1 MAKDSDYRNTVY
13 CPVLDNVEK
22 QKEALE
28 KQIKTEAP
36 RTKIIYNK
44 VSSRH
49 SVYYKKF
56 AKIYNNKCAYCGAI
70 LGLLPIESF
79 EIDHFLNRNRFMAGV

>member
-13 CPVLDNVEK
+13 CPVLDDVEK

-28 KQIKTEAP
+28 KQIKAEAP

-44 VSSRH
+44 VSSRD
-49 SVYYKKF
+49 SIYYKKF
-56 AKIYNNKCAYCGAI
+56 AKFIIINVHIVVLY
-70 LGLLPIESF
+70 
-79 EIDHFLNRNRFMAGV
+79 

>member
-28 KQIKTEAP
+28 KQIK
-36 RTKIIYNK
+36 
-44 VSSRH
+44 
-49 SVYYKKF
+49 
-56 AKIYNNKCAYCGAI
+56 
-70 LGLLPIESF
+70 
-79 EIDHFLNRNRFMAGV
+79 

>member
-36 RTKIIYNK
+36 RTKIIYREQQFTNK
-44 VSSRH
+44 QRKH
-49 SVYYKKF
+49 RKNT
-56 AKIYNNKCAYCGAI
+56 I
-70 LGLLPIESF
+70 
-79 EIDHFLNRNRFMAGV
+79 